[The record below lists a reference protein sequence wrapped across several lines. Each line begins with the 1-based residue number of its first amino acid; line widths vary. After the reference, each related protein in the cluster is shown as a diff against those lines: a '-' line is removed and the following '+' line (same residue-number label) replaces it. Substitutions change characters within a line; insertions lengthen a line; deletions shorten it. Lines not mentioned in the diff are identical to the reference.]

1 MTTNEIKLKPIGFV
15 HRLSKGENVKDRSL
29 ISEMVVHKRLAKALE
44 GLEGFSHVYVLFFM
58 HEISLG
64 ETKMLKVHPKGRS
77 DLPLV
82 GVFATR
88 SAYRPNPVGLTL
100 VQLIERKENV
110 LVVKGLDALDGT
122 PVLDVKLFDSWD
134 VALDARVP
142 EWHKTLH
149 EKGQPNTRLGLG

>member
-1 MTTNEIKLKPIGFV
+1 
-15 HRLSKGENVKDRSL
+15 
-29 ISEMVVHKRLAKALE
+29 VHKRLTKALE
-44 GLEGFSHVYVLFFM
+44 GLEGFSHVYVLFYM
-58 HEISLG
+58 HEIPA
-64 ETKMLKVHPKGRS
+64 EEARALKVHPKGRT

-122 PVLDVKLFDSWD
+122 PVLDVKPFDSWD
-134 VALDARVP
+134 IALDARVP
-142 EWHKTLH
+142 ECTRNFMKKTV
-149 EKGQPNTRLGLG
+149 GQISINYDKLLL

>member
-29 ISEMVVHKRLAKALE
+29 ISEIVVHKRLTRALE
-44 GLEGFSHVYVLFFM
+44 GLEDFSHIHVLFYM
-58 HEISLG
+58 HGIPLEG
-64 ETKMLKVHPKGRS
+64 TKTLKVHPRGRT

-82 GVFATR
+82 GIFATR
-88 SAYRPNPVGLTL
+88 TAHRPNPVGLTL